1 VRGRLAR
8 RAGGTALGLLADRV
22 LGEPPAELH
31 PVAGFGQLMST
42 VERGLYRD
50 ATGPGAVFAAAG
62 MSLGLA
68 AGRMARSTALGVA
81 VSAAGRMLRQEAL
94 AIECR
99 LGQGDLDGARTRL
112 HSLCGRDPREL
123 DHSGMAAAVI
133 ESLAENTVDAVVA
146 PALWATALGAP
157 GALGYRAVNTM
168 DAMVGHHSPRY
179 ERFGSSAARLDDAAN
194 FVPARVTAA
203 LVAGVRP
210 REAAAVGRVVRRD
223 APAHPSPNAG
233 VAEAAFAAALGLE
246 LGGTLRYGDRVED
259 RPHLGDG
266 PRPLPADIG
275 RAVRLADQ
283 VELALV
289 GLLALVAVIPFWRRL
304 SRSGQEK

>member
-1 VRGRLAR
+1 MVRGWIAR
-8 RAGGTALGLLADRV
+8 RAGGAAVGLLADRV
-22 LGEPPAELH
+22 LGEPPPELH
-31 PVAGFGQLMST
+31 PVAGFGQLMGT

-50 ATGPGAVFAAAG
+50 AVGPGAVFAATG
-62 MSLGLA
+62 LGLGLV
-68 AGRMARSTALGVA
+68 AGRVAHSTALGVA
-81 VSAAGRMLRQEAL
+81 MSAAGRMLRQEARV
-94 AIECR
+94 IEGR
-99 LGQGDLDGARTRL
+99 LGHGDLDGARTRL
-112 HSLCGRDPREL
+112 HSLCGRDSREL

-157 GALGYRAVNTM
+157 GALGYRAINTM

-179 ERFGSSAARLDDAAN
+179 ERFGSKAARLDDAAN

-203 LVAGVRP
+203 LVAAVCTR
-210 REAAAVGRVVRRD
+210 RAVAVGRAVRRD

-233 VAEAAFAAALGLE
+233 VAEAAFAAALGVE
-246 LGGTLRYGDRVED
+246 LGGPLRYGDRVED
-259 RPHLGDG
+259 RPRLGDG
-266 PRPLPADIG
+266 PRPGPADIT

-289 GLLALVAVIPFWRRL
+289 GLLALASLFLRAGR
-304 SRSGQEK
+304 GK

>member
-1 VRGRLAR
+1 MRGRLAR

-50 ATGPGAVFAAAG
+50 AIGPGAVFAATG
-62 MSLGLA
+62 LSLGLA
-68 AGRMARSTALGVA
+68 AGGMARSTALGVA
-81 VSAAGRMLRQEAL
+81 VSTAGRMLRREAL
-94 AIECR
+94 AIEGR
-99 LGQGDLDGARTRL
+99 LRRGDLEGARSRL
-112 HSLCGRDPREL
+112 HSLCGRDSREL

-146 PALWATALGAP
+146 PAVWATALGGP
-157 GALGYRAVNTM
+157 GVLGYRAINTM
-168 DAMVGHHSPRY
+168 DAMVGHHSARY
-179 ERFGSSAARLDDAAN
+179 ERFGKSAARLDDVAN
-194 FVPARVTAA
+194 FIPARVTAA

-210 REAAAVGRVVRRD
+210 RRAVAVGRVVRRD
-223 APAHPSPNAG
+223 ARAHPSPNSG
-233 VAEAAFAAALGLE
+233 IAEAAFAAALGVE
-246 LGGTLRYGDRVED
+246 LGGTVRYGDRVED

-266 PRPLPADIG
+266 PRPRPVDIG
-275 RAVRLADQ
+275 RAVRLAEQ

-289 GLLALVAVIPFWRRL
+289 ALLALTALASLFPRPR
-304 SRSGQEK
+304 GGK

>member
-1 VRGRLAR
+1 MVRGRIAR
-8 RAGGTALGLLADRV
+8 RAGGAAAGLLADRV
-22 LGEPPAELH
+22 FGEPPAELH

-50 ATGPGAVFAAAG
+50 SIGPGAVFVATG
-62 MSLGLA
+62 LGLGLV
-68 AGRMARSTALGVA
+68 AGRVARSTALGVA

-94 AIECR
+94 AIGGR
-99 LGQGDLDGARTRL
+99 LRQGDLDGARTRL
-112 HSLCGRDPREL
+112 HSLCGRDSREL

-146 PALWATALGAP
+146 PAVWATALGGP
-157 GALGYRAVNTM
+157 GALGYRAINTM
-168 DAMVGHHSPRY
+168 DAMVGHHSARY
-179 ERFGSSAARLDDAAN
+179 ERFGKSAARLDDVAN

-210 REAAAVGRVVRRD
+210 RRAVAVGRAVRRD

-233 VAEAAFAAALGLE
+233 VAEAAYAAALGLE
-246 LGGTLRYGDRVED
+246 LGGTVRYGDRVED
-259 RPHLGDG
+259 RPRLGDG
-266 PRPLPADIG
+266 PRPHPADIG
-275 RAVRLADQ
+275 RAVRLAEQ

-289 GLLALVAVIPFWRRL
+289 ALLALTAVASLFP
-304 SRSGQEK
+304 RSPGGT

>member
-50 ATGPGAVFAAAG
+50 AIGPGAVFAATG
-62 MSLGLA
+62 LSLGLA

-81 VSAAGRMLRQEAL
+81 VSTAGRMLRREAL
-94 AIECR
+94 AIEDR
-99 LGQGDLDGARTRL
+99 LVQGDLDGARTRL

-146 PALWATALGAP
+146 PAVWATALGAP

-168 DAMVGHHSPRY
+168 DAMVGHHTSRY
-179 ERFGSSAARLDDAAN
+179 ERFGRSAARLDDAAN
-194 FVPARVTAA
+194 LVPARLTAA
-203 LVAGVRP
+203 LVAAVRP
-210 REAAAVGRVVRRD
+210 RRAAVVGRVVRRD

-233 VAEAAFAAALGLE
+233 VAEAAFAAVLGLE
-246 LGGTLRYGDRVED
+246 LGGSLRYGDRVED
-259 RPHLGDG
+259 RPRLGG
-266 PRPLPADIG
+266 GARPDPTDIG
-275 RAVRLADQ
+275 RAVRLGDQ

-289 GLLALVAVIPFWRRL
+289 AFLALASLLLRAR
-304 SRSGQEK
+304 GEK